1 MVFSVGKNRVNLYS
15 RAIVT
20 GPLDT
25 PMNDNEFELFLTS
38 ANAELKEK
46 QAHLTASYGFGSHK
60 RWMFETDI
68 GKLQFFNQDD
78 KLVIEADIIDIGS
91 YSPSAAT
98 WKWAWAYE
106 SINPVLKVDSLRI
119 KELEEITDLVI
130 FGEKQP
136 FEADEYLAWELAAMA
151 VKHLNAMGCYRAFSS
166 ARNVNMFFAITEIK
180 VIN

>member
-1 MVFSVGKNRVNLYS
+1 
-15 RAIVT
+15 
-20 GPLDT
+20 
-25 PMNDNEFELFLTS
+25 MNDNEFELFLTS

>member
-1 MVFSVGKNRVNLYS
+1 ML
-15 RAIVT
+15 
-20 GPLDT
+20 
-25 PMNDNEFELFLTS
+25 MNDEEFELFLTN
-38 ANAELKEK
+38 ANTELKEK
-46 QAHLTASYGFGSHK
+46 QAHLTAAYGFGSHK
-60 RWMFETDI
+60 RWMFENDKA
-68 GKLQFFNQDD
+68 KLQFFNQDD
-78 KLVIEADIIDIGS
+78 QLVIEADIIDIGS
-91 YSPSAAT
+91 YSPNAAT

-130 FGEKQP
+130 FGEKEP

-166 ARNVNMFFAITEIK
+166 ARNVNMFFAITEVK